1 MQRWEEAAETPV
13 AELLSGR
20 HGTEKET
27 LCSEGNLIA
36 LIYLE
41 MDEEQPRSSEYKK
54 SWFTAL
60 SLRQDFY
67 RDKRLDLYLLMPT
80 W

>member
-41 MDEEQPRSSEYKK
+41 MDEEQPRSSEYKE
-54 SWFTAL
+54 SWFTVSPCGRIFTGINAWTCI
-60 SLRQDFY
+60 S
-67 RDKRLDLYLLMPT
+67 
-80 W
+80 